1 MVSKDV
7 AIHSPTIDVLSPSV
21 TVQSAATTPWDI
33 VVVGAG
39 PAGTAAASRAATNHL
54 RVLFIDRCPLPRPKV
69 CGCCLSPLAL
79 AELAD
84 LSKST
89 APPFKISTPLLT
101 GLTVVSQGHRASVPY
116 ATGGVL
122 SRISLD
128 TCLAKNAIAANA
140 DWLPDTRAVSCL
152 VDDDT
157 VTLTV
162 QTSVQSQ
169 HTIRTKRLLMAAGLY
184 DAIRIYGNTE
194 SHRPTRNRPPNN
206 RIGLGTT
213 LPAAGGAISE
223 RHLVMAVGNGGY
235 CGFVRLEDDSID
247 VAAAVHPSLLRQSA
261 TPADALT
268 HLLTEA
274 FQGTECPID
283 TSLLPHSTL
292 RATPQLTHH
301 TGNVD
306 SQDTR
311 IFRVGDAVGYVEP
324 FTGEGIGWALLSAR
338 LATEALIDSK
348 GRLRPSKEASQQYQR
363 TYRKA
368 LNQHNRRCRMVSLAL
383 RSPFLVTT
391 AVRAACRFPT
401 VAGSIARKI
410 TGNS

>member
-235 CGFVRLEDDSID
+235 TAGLFVSKMTALMLQRLYTHLSCSR
-247 VAAAVHPSLLRQSA
+247 VQRQQ
-261 TPADALT
+261 T
-268 HLLTEA
+268 HLLT
-274 FQGTECPID
+274 F
-283 TSLLPHSTL
+283 
-292 RATPQLTHH
+292 
-301 TGNVD
+301 
-306 SQDTR
+306 
-311 IFRVGDAVGYVEP
+311 
-324 FTGEGIGWALLSAR
+324 
-338 LATEALIDSK
+338 
-348 GRLRPSKEASQQYQR
+348 
-363 TYRKA
+363 
-368 LNQHNRRCRMVSLAL
+368 
-383 RSPFLVTT
+383 
-391 AVRAACRFPT
+391 
-401 VAGSIARKI
+401 
-410 TGNS
+410 